1 MVDDLTLAQRV
12 RRFLLG
18 CGEILLGVG
27 MSLVVF
33 LPMAEVILNVS
44 SRLDSQGTGFLQ
56 WLQQCFTPYH
66 TKVYD
71 SMIKHLFSSNLQNG
85 FGLAKGPQSYAMNY
99 Y

>member
-1 MVDDLTLAQRV
+1 MAEELTLAQRV

-27 MSLVVF
+27 MSLAVF
-33 LPMAEVILNVS
+33 LPMAEVLLNVS
-44 SRLDSQGTGFLQ
+44 SRLEGQGTGFFQ

-71 SMIKHLFSSNLQNG
+71 SMVKHLFSSNLQNG
-85 FGLAKGPQSYAMNY
+85 FGLAKGSPMP
-99 Y
+99 

>member
-1 MVDDLTLAQRV
+1 MCLAATGLYLLFRILMVDDLTLAQRV

-33 LPMAEVILNVS
+33 LPMAEVLLNVS

-66 TKVYD
+66 L
-71 SMIKHLFSSNLQNG
+71 SLIHI
-85 FGLAKGPQSYAMNY
+85 
-99 Y
+99 